1 MKTPSQTN
9 ASYGAQTLEAALEQ
23 HEQIV
28 QKLLG
33 KLGMEPLETERE
45 NSNVGAG
52 SNPVTS
58 EHKGFDSSGHLWQ
71 SAALLD
77 IRLKR
82 PA

>member
-1 MKTPSQTN
+1 
-9 ASYGAQTLEAALEQ
+9 
-23 HEQIV
+23 
-28 QKLLG
+28 
-33 KLGMEPLETERE
+33 MEPLETERE